1 LGEYGFVR
9 APGGALAGYND
20 ANTIGA
26 GFLPAKRVMPRFD
39 IGGTVEAFSINAAG
53 ASFGSTASAHH
64 PAPLW

>member
-1 LGEYGFVR
+1 
-9 APGGALAGYND
+9 
-20 ANTIGA
+20 
-26 GFLPAKRVMPRFD
+26 MPRFD